1 MLNSA
6 RKKMLERIR
15 AMMSTEGR
23 TEAEMMAFLAK
34 ARELMATYDIDES
47 ELAEAGEKAAIY
59 KTALNDPYEIKYQ
72 LAVNVGKFT
81 RCKGYRDFDKVINF
95 AGRESDIIFAH

>member
-23 TEAEMMAFLAK
+23 TEADRTAK
-34 ARELMATYDIDES
+34 SHRLDCVFI
-47 ELAEAGEKAAIY
+47 LV
-59 KTALNDPYEIKYQ
+59 EIK
-72 LAVNVGKFT
+72 
-81 RCKGYRDFDKVINF
+81 
-95 AGRESDIIFAH
+95 